1 MGLSAACLP
10 LPLFSQIN
18 EGEPVCLNMVNE
30 YTRLYA
36 KDELRFVP
44 QEQPWGFTEAA
55 ERLNGRLAMMSITV
69 AAALALDP
77 TLKLMVATSGRRAP
91 LLHY

>member
-1 MGLSAACLP
+1 
-10 LPLFSQIN
+10 
-18 EGEPVCLNMVNE
+18 MVNE

-55 ERLNGRLAMMSITV
+55 ERLNGRLAMMINTI
-69 AAALALDP
+69 
-77 TLKLMVATSGRRAP
+77 MI
-91 LLHY
+91 